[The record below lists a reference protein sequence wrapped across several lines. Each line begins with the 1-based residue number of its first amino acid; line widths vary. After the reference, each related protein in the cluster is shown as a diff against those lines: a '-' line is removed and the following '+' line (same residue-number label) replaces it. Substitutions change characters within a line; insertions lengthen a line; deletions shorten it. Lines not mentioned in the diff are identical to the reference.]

1 MSELLRELPPTTR
14 RAEEI
19 AAIDRWWRA
28 ANYLSAGQIYLR
40 ANPLLRR
47 PLQPADIKPR
57 LLGHWGTAPGL
68 TFIQAHLNRIIARDD
83 RDILFVCGPGHGGPA
98 ILACGWL
105 DGGYQRIY
113 PDVSRDLAGMERL
126 FHRFSAPGGV
136 PSHTGPKPPG
146 RSMRAVNWVTPLPT
160 PSARPSTIPS

>member
-40 ANPLLRR
+40 AKPLLRR

-68 TFIQAHLNRIIARDD
+68 TFIQAHLNRYHRARRSRHIIRLWSGAWRT
-83 RDILFVCGPGHGGPA
+83 RHIGV
-98 ILACGWL
+98 
-105 DGGYQRIY
+105 R
-113 PDVSRDLAGMERL
+113 LAGWRL
-126 FHRFSAPGGV
+126 SAHLSRRVARSGRYGAPV
-136 PSHTGPKPPG
+136 PSLLGSG
-146 RSMRAVNWVTPLPT
+146 RRT
-160 PSARPSTIPS
+160 